1 MDKRVFLFLLAASYL
16 WGVEAMRLG
25 SMDSDLTASEAS
37 CYDLVFVYGVKGNR
51 PDPVNRLD
59 TMRGT
64 FTKDMVSDPS
74 VTFELVLT
82 DEQMAEIMGRMV
94 EIGFL
99 SYPSLYSP
107 PTGPVVSSVTPY
119 STYHLKLYRDGVIV
133 KQVRMDTDVVSD
145 DPKTENLVS
154 LFTLIMDVIQ
164 STDAWKDSPKPR
176 SGYC

>member
-1 MDKRVFLFLLAASYL
+1 MDKRVFLFLIAASYL

-25 SMDSDLTASEAS
+25 SMDSDLAASEAS

-74 VTFELVLT
+74 ITFELVLT
-82 DEQMAEIMGRMV
+82 NEQMAEIMGRMV

-99 SYPSLYSP
+99 SYPSLYTP

-154 LFTLIMDVIQ
+154 LFTLIMNIIQ

>member
-25 SMDSDLTASEAS
+25 SMDSDLAASELS

-74 VTFELVLT
+74 VTFELVLS
-82 DEQMAEIMGRMV
+82 DEQMAEIVRRMV

-99 SYPSLYSP
+99 SYPSLYTP
-107 PTGPVVSSVTPY
+107 PAGLVVSSVTPY
-119 STYHLKLYRDGVIV
+119 STYHLKLYRDGVMV

-145 DPKTENLVS
+145 DPKTGNLVS